1 MIYYLGGI
9 VLGLVVLN
17 IVWVN
22 VKMWEKAD

>member
-17 IVWVN
+17 VVWIN
-22 VKMWEKAD
+22 VRMWEKAG